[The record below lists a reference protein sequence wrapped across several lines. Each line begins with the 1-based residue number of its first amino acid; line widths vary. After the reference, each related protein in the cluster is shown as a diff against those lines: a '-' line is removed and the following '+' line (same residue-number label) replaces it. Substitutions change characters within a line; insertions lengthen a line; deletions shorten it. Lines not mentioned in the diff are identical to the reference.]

1 MTINLTIPI
10 YFCLAV
16 FFILLIF
23 KLADA
28 GLPATWS
35 WWWITA
41 PLWGGAATVA
51 MLIIAVAL
59 WAARRTL

>member
-10 YFCLAV
+10 ILCVIL
-16 FFILLIF
+16 LLIF

-41 PLWGGAATVA
+41 PLWGGAAAVGL
-51 MLIIAVAL
+51 LIITVAL

>member
-1 MTINLTIPI
+1 MTLKINLTIPLSL
-10 YFCLAV
+10 CLAT
-16 FFILLIF
+16 FFILFVF

-41 PLWGGAATVA
+41 PLWGGAA
-51 MLIIAVAL
+51 AVGLLSVL